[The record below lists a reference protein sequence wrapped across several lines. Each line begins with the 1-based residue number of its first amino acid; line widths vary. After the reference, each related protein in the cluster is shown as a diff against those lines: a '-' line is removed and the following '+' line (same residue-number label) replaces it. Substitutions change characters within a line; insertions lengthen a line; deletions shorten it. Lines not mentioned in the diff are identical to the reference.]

1 MPDAR
6 FLQIHSL
13 HGYSA
18 VLLNRDDSG
27 LAKRITYGGATR
39 TRVSSQ
45 CLKRHWRVA
54 DSDYALQRIDGA
66 TASVRSRET
75 SDPASS
81 PVMQPIWRAAGHD
94 PDPEIARLDRRH
106 HLAQQGPFLCV
117 PVFAREDIDRHLHR
131 RVIDHQRLA
140 WQRSRGGGAQHLSSV
155 INAIETAFQ
164 TAVYGEKGDKR
175 SNRQPL
181 LLGEPE
187 IAYLAEEARKI
198 ARDHGG
204 DPKAAQAAAA
214 TWVKN
219 SKANMKALRDTCAL
233 PGGIA
238 AALFGRMVTSD
249 VEANVDAAVHVAH
262 AFTVHSEESESDYFT
277 VVDDLQRMEDDA
289 GADHIGETEL
299 TSGLFYGYV
308 VLDRGTLLDNLGGD
322 AEMAGQVAVRLVH
335 LIATVSP
342 GAKLGPTAPYGYASW
357 MLVEA
362 GDRQPRSLAEAFRE
376 PCKRATRAVAEE
388 AARQYLEKVDAAY
401 ETGEVR
407 RLMSLEDAAMPGA
420 DRVSSLQELARWS
433 GSVMRTG
440 RA

>member
-27 LAKRITYGGATR
+27 LAKRITYGGAIR
-39 TRVSSQ
+39 TRISSQ

-54 DSDYALQRIDGA
+54 DSDYALQRIGGA
-66 TASVRSRET
+66 NASVRSRET
-75 SDPASS
+75 VTRR
-81 PVMQPIWRAAGHD
+81 VMQPLEGAGHH
-94 PDPEIARLDRRH
+94 PD
-106 HLAQQGPFLCV
+106 
-117 PVFAREDIDRHLHR
+117 
-131 RVIDHQRLA
+131 
-140 WQRSRGGGAQHLSSV
+140 
-155 INAIETAFQ
+155 AIEAISTAFQ
-164 TAVYGEKGDKR
+164 TTVYGDKGDKR

-187 IAYLAEEARKI
+187 IAYLAGEAQKI

-204 DPKAAQAAAA
+204 DPKAAEAAAA
-214 TWVKN
+214 EWRKK
-219 SKANMKALRDTCAL
+219 SKANMKVLRDNCAM

-262 AFTVHSEESESDYFT
+262 AFTVHPEESESDYFT
-277 VVDDLQRMEDDA
+277 VVDDLQRTEDDA

-299 TSGLFYGYV
+299 TCGLFYGYV

-322 AEMAGQVAVRLVH
+322 TEMAGEVADRLVR

-376 PCKRATRAVAEE
+376 PCKPATRAAAER
-388 AARQYLEKVDAAY
+388 AVQLYLEKVDAAY
-401 ETGEVR
+401 ETDEVR
-407 RLMSLEDAAMPGA
+407 RLVSLEDAVMPGT
-420 DRVSSLQELARWS
+420 DRVSSLNELAQWS
-433 GSVMRTG
+433 STVMRTG

>member
-27 LAKRITYGGATR
+27 LAKRIMYGGASR
-39 TRVSSQ
+39 TRISSQ

-54 DSDYALQRIDGA
+54 KSQHALQQIDGA
-66 TASVRSRET
+66 AASVRSRET
-75 SDPASS
+75 
-81 PVMQPIWRAAGHD
+81 VTRRVIQPLTDAGHD
-94 PDPEIARLDRRH
+94 QDVVDSIA
-106 HLAQQGPFLCV
+106 GV
-117 PVFAREDIDRHLHR
+117 
-131 RVIDHQRLA
+131 
-140 WQRSRGGGAQHLSSV
+140 
-155 INAIETAFQ
+155 FQ
-164 TAVYGEKGDKR
+164 TAVYGDKGADR
-175 SNRQPL
+175 ANRQPL

-187 IAYLAEEARKI
+187 IEYFATEARKI
-198 ARDHGG
+198 AEEHRR
-204 DPKAAQAAAA
+204 DPKAAGSAAAA
-214 TWVKN
+214 WSKK
-219 SKANMKALRDTCAL
+219 SKANLKELRDACAA

-249 VEANVDAAVHVAH
+249 VEANIDAAIHVAH

-277 VVDDLQRMEDDA
+277 VVDDLRRIEDDA

-308 VLDRGTLLDNLGGD
+308 VVDRSTLLDNLGGD
-322 AEMAGQVAVRLVH
+322 VRLAGEVANRLVH

-376 PCKRATRAVAEE
+376 PCQPKRSVAEE
-388 AARQYLEKVDAAY
+388 RVREYLGRVDALY
-401 ETGEVR
+401 ETGEIR
-407 RLMSLEDAAMPGA
+407 RFMSLENAEAPGA
-420 DRVSSLQELARWS
+420 DRAPSLRELAAWS
-433 GSVMRTG
+433 GEVVQTG

>member
-27 LAKRITYGGATR
+27 LAKRIKYGDAIR
-39 TRVSSQ
+39 TRISSQ
-45 CLKRHWRVA
+45 CLKRHWRTA

-66 TASVRSRET
+66 TVGVRSRET
-75 SDPASS
+75 
-81 PVMQPIWRAAGHD
+81 VT
-94 PDPEIARLDRRH
+94 
-106 HLAQQGPFLCV
+106 
-117 PVFAREDIDRHLHR
+117 R
-131 RVIDHQRLA
+131 RVIQPLEDAGHNPD
-140 WQRSRGGGAQHLSSV
+140 V
-155 INAIETAFQ
+155 VKAIATAFQ
-164 TAVYGEKGDKR
+164 IAVYGDKGDKR

-187 IAYLAEEARKI
+187 IGYLADEARKI
-198 ARDHGG
+198 AEKHDA
-204 DPKAAQAAAA
+204 DAEAAKKAASD
-214 TWVKN
+214 WSKN
-219 SKANMKALRDTCAL
+219 SKANMKALRDACAV

-277 VVDDLQRMEDDA
+277 VVDDLQRVEDDA

-299 TSGLFYGYV
+299 TCGLFYGYV
-308 VLDRGTLLDNLGGD
+308 VLDRRMLLDNLGGD
-322 AEMAGQVAVRLVH
+322 AEMAGEVADRLVR

-342 GAKLGPTAPYGYASW
+342 GAKRGPTAPYGYANW

-362 GDRQPRSLAEAFRE
+362 GDRQPRSLAEAFRD
-376 PCKRATRAVAEE
+376 PCRSAPTNAAES
-388 AARQYLEKVDAAY
+388 AARKYLEKIDATY
-401 ETGEVR
+401 ETGEAR
-407 RLMSLEDAAMPGA
+407 RLMSLDGDAVMPAA
-420 DRVSSLQELARWS
+420 DRVTSLRELAAWS
-433 GSVMRTG
+433 GSAMRSG

>member
-27 LAKRITYGGATR
+27 LAKRITYGDAVR
-39 TRVSSQ
+39 TRISSQ

-54 DSDYALQRIDGA
+54 DSEHALKRIDGA

-75 SDPASS
+75 VTRRVIEPLE
-81 PVMQPIWRAAGHD
+81 AAGHD
-94 PDPEIARLDRRH
+94 PD
-106 HLAQQGPFLCV
+106 
-117 PVFAREDIDRHLHR
+117 
-131 RVIDHQRLA
+131 
-140 WQRSRGGGAQHLSSV
+140 
-155 INAIETAFQ
+155 AIKAISAAFQ
-164 TAVYGEKGDKR
+164 TAVYGDKGDSR

-187 IAYLAEEARKI
+187 IAYLAGEALKI
-198 ARDHGG
+198 AQDHSD
-204 DPKAAQAAAA
+204 DPDAAKDAAA
-214 TWVKN
+214 TWAKE
-219 SKANMKALRDTCAL
+219 SKANMKALRNACAM

-277 VVDDLQRMEDDA
+277 VVDDLQRMDDDA

-308 VLDRGTLLDNLGGD
+308 VVDRDTLLANLGGD
-322 AEMAGQVAVRLVH
+322 TDMAGAVAEQLAH

-376 PCKRATRAVAEE
+376 PCEPRRTVAEDRVRE
-388 AARQYLEKVDAAY
+388 YLAKIDAVY
-401 ETGEVR
+401 ETGEAR
-407 RLMSLEDAAMPGA
+407 RFMSLEDTAMPGA
-420 DRVSSLQELARWS
+420 DRVPSLRELASWS
-433 GSVMRTG
+433 GGVMSAG